1 MGDVRVVGRLRT
13 NTLSSVFRNIT
24 RGENLLVFTEMTH
37 LLYVI
42 LEKVY
47 HWEDD
52 LVHFK
57 LIFKLY

>member
-24 RGENLLVFTEMTH
+24 RGENLLAFTEMTH

-47 HWEDD
+47 H
-52 LVHFK
+52 
-57 LIFKLY
+57 

>member
-1 MGDVRVVGRLRT
+1 MDDVRVVVRLRT

-24 RGENLLVFTEMTH
+24 KGDILLAFTEMTH

-42 LEKVY
+42 LEKVC
-47 HWEDD
+47 HREND

>member
-1 MGDVRVVGRLRT
+1 
-13 NTLSSVFRNIT
+13 
-24 RGENLLVFTEMTH
+24 MTH

-42 LEKVY
+42 LEKVH